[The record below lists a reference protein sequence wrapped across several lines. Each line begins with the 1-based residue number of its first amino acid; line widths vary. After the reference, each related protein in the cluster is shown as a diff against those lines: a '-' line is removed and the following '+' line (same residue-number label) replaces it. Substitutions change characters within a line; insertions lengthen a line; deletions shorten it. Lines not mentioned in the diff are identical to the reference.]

1 MDYNKKVGAR
11 IKEARLKADLTLEEL
26 GAKVGLTKST
36 VTKYERGE
44 IKTLDIS
51 KIKEFAKVLRVDSNY
66 LACWDD
72 EEPEIKTV
80 AAHAIEDLTDDEI
93 DEVLD
98 FIRFQKMKRQNQ
110 NDK

>member
-1 MDYNKKVGAR
+1 MKYNKEVGKR

-26 GAKVGLTKST
+26 GSKVGLTKST

-51 KIKEFAKVLRVDSNY
+51 KIKEFAKVLKVDSNY
-66 LACWDD
+66 LACWND
-72 EEPEIKTV
+72 EPEIQTV
-80 AAHAIEDLTDDEI
+80 AAHAIEELTE
-93 DEVLD
+93 EEQEKVLE
-98 FIRFQKMKRQNQ
+98 FIKFQKALRK